1 MNANVPLAIDN
12 ICELLVKVLE
22 FTQSRQKVLT
32 SNINN
37 VHSPGFVPM
46 DLDVA
51 GFSAVMDDAV
61 EEHLQ
66 NSRLVFFDTPNVKF
80 GPGGNFEVRPI
91 IDNYSKMLLDEDTD
105 AYLEFQINKLLEN
118 SLNQKVAAELIR
130 KRKETIS
137 LSE

>member
-1 MNANVPLAIDN
+1 MNANIPLAIDN

-22 FTQSRQKVLT
+22 FTQSRQNVLT

-46 DLDVA
+46 DLDVT
-51 GFSAVMDDAV
+51 GFSAVMDRAV

-66 NSRLVFFDTPNVKF
+66 SSRLVFFDTPNVKF
-80 GPGGNFEVRPI
+80 GPGGSFEVRPI
-91 IDNYSKMLLDEDTD
+91 VDNYSKMLLDEDTD

-118 SLNQKVAAELIR
+118 SLNQKVAAELIK
-130 KRKETIS
+130 KRKEMIS